1 MKLAG
6 IEKPHEIFGDYSI
19 IDQATLEQ
27 FRGAMDYEHTVKGA
41 LMPDAHL
48 GYSLPI
54 GAAVATRG
62 VIVPAWVGYDIG
74 CGMCAIPTSY
84 SRSDVVA
91 HQAELHEAI
100 HQEIPVGNSKRGMA
114 IRMYEL
120 EVKPHTSVVDEAIA
134 IRSAWHQM
142 GTLGGGNHFIEI
154 GYDENNMVWVI
165 IHSGSRGVGH
175 QVAGT
180 YMKKAAEYNGVT
192 QGNLEG
198 HYGLPVESPLAK
210 DYIKDMT
217 WCLEYA
223 LLNRRTMLHGVQ
235 QAFQDVGLEGEFLW
249 SELINRHHNHAEL
262 KDGLWVHRKGAT
274 HAESGMKGVI
284 PANMLDGAFI
294 TLGRGNQDSL
304 CSSSHGCGRAL
315 SRSQAKKTLDV
326 QSFIDDMKACQIT
339 SDASES
345 TIDEAPEAYKDYV
358 DVMLHQEGV
367 LLDVITQVFPMISVK
382 G

>member
-1 MKLAG
+1 MKLSS
-6 IEKPHEIFGDYSI
+6 IDKPHEVFGDYSL
-19 IDQATLEQ
+19 IDGATLEQ
-27 FRGAMDYEHTVKGA
+27 FKGAMEYEHTVKGA

-54 GAAVATRG
+54 GAAVATQG

-74 CGMCAIPTSY
+74 CGMCAIPTTY
-84 SRSDVVA
+84 SRSDVA
-91 HQAELHEAI
+91 LHQDELHEAI
-100 HQEIPVGNSKRGMA
+100 HKYVPVGKAKHNSA
-114 IRMYEL
+114 LQMYEF
-120 EVKPHTSVVDEAIA
+120 EVKPHTSIVDEAVG
-134 IRSAWHQM
+134 IRDAWRQI
-142 GTLGGGNHFIEI
+142 GTLGGGNHFIEV
-154 GYDENNMVWVI
+154 GYDENNMVWII

-180 YMKKAAEYNGVT
+180 YMKKAAELHGVT
-192 QGNLEG
+192 KGNFEG
-198 HYGLPVESPLAK
+198 HYGLDVNSQLGK

-217 WCLEYA
+217 WCLDYA
-223 LLNRRTMLHGVQ
+223 LMNRRLMLHAVAN
-235 QAFQDVGLEGEFLW
+235 AFSFVGIEGDLLW
-249 SELINRHHNHAEL
+249 QELINRHHNHAEL

-274 HAESGMKGVI
+274 HAESGMRGVI

-315 SRSQAKKTLDV
+315 SRSQAKKILDP
-326 QSFIDDMKACQIT
+326 QSFIDDMEACQIT

-345 TIDEAPEAYKDYV
+345 TIDEAPEAYKSYV
-358 DVMLHQEGV
+358 EVMLHQEGV
-367 LLDVITQVFPMISVK
+367 LLDILTQVFPMVSVK